1 MNSAPAWKTR
11 HSSNLPDYLTP
22 VTSVILCE
30 SDSSFTLR
38 WTGDPATDDRSLSRS
53 MSDVKTPT
61 TGAGTDWTRLLSD
74 PDLVSHLGKLLQT
87 YREAPPD
94 KREEALLAAM
104 REIKN
109 QPSANPSAAPTAA
122 SSAPIPAPTPVMPS
136 ATPPFEPDIFTPS
149 WGEDR
154 RRYPRIKC
162 FVAVELKVDG
172 SDMPV
177 WGNLSNTSMGGCY
190 VETVTPVKSGADVEI
205 GLWVSSGKIWVKG
218 LILNGIVIKSNP
230 CFGVRVRFDIESV
243 QREPL
248 KQFLKFVEASTR
260 AQSSEY
266 SYLQKLQK

>member
-1 MNSAPAWKTR
+1 
-11 HSSNLPDYLTP
+11 
-22 VTSVILCE
+22 
-30 SDSSFTLR
+30 
-38 WTGDPATDDRSLSRS
+38 
-53 MSDVKTPT
+53 MSDVKPPAN
-61 TGAGTDWTRLLSD
+61 AGTDWTRLLTD
-74 PDLVSHLGKLLQT
+74 PELVGNLGKLLQT

-104 REIKN
+104 REIKH
-109 QPSANPSAAPTAA
+109 QPATQSATVE
-122 SSAPIPAPTPVMPS
+122 SSQAGAQLPPPMPVVPS

-172 SDMPV
+172 SETPV

-230 CFGVRVRFDIESV
+230 CFGVRVRFDIAGI
-243 QREPL
+243 QRESL
-248 KQFLKFVEASTR
+248 KQFLKFVESSTK
-260 AQSSEY
+260 AEQSEH